1 MDNSVIVVLNW
12 VDGFGNDTEVEGI
25 YKTVEEARE
34 DFRPL
39 EASFRASGEPL
50 LRYLEVPF
58 GKSYLDYDEAD
69 LLFQRMKKGSKEEAE

>member
-12 VDGFGNDTEVEGI
+12 VDGFGNDTVVEGI

-50 LRYLEVPF
+50 LRYSEVPF
-58 GKSYLDYDEAD
+58 GMSYLDYNEAY
-69 LLFQRMKKGSKEEAE
+69 LLFPEDEEGEEENK